1 MNIGLMHYRVGETD
15 GVSLEMEKWREVL
28 EKAGHTV
35 FFISGSSDYGEIYI
49 PEMNL
54 HSERFQ
60 KFVYNSFKDLKN
72 FKGDSEFV
80 NEILKEANVIEN
92 KMIEVIKDCKIDL
105 LIPNNILSLG
115 IGIPIAIALT
125 NIIKKHKIKTIAH
138 NHDFYWERPYMSN
151 PTCGFIKRCLERY
164 FPPKDE
170 NIKHIVINSIA
181 RDELKRR
188 KNIDSTVIPN
198 VFDFKQPLWKID
210 EFNRDLRD
218 RLSISKN
225 DIVFLHA
232 TRVTERKA
240 IEIAIKVVGEVNRR
254 RHKLYGKLYN
264 GKRFGENDKIVMIVP
279 GLIEAERRYVDF
291 LKKVAREEDVEIK
304 WCNSIM
310 SAKRVER
317 GSEKLYSLWDM
328 YAISDM
334 ITYTSILEGWGNQFL
349 EGIFSKKNM
358 VVFEYPVY
366 ITDIKPLGFT
376 VISLGGTYNH
386 VLDSEGL
393 EHIEIPEEKIISA
406 AEEAIRVL
414 KSSEEYYERV
424 EKNFELGEK
433 YLSYEVLEK
442 RIYELLSGF

>member
-1 MNIGLMHYRVGETD
+1 M
-15 GVSLEMEKWREVL
+15 
-28 EKAGHTV
+28 
-35 FFISGSSDYGEIYI
+35 
-49 PEMNL
+49 
-54 HSERFQ
+54 
-60 KFVYNSFKDLKN
+60 
-72 FKGDSEFV
+72 
-80 NEILKEANVIEN
+80 
-92 KMIEVIKDCKIDL
+92 
-105 LIPNNILSLG
+105 
-115 IGIPIAIALT
+115 
-125 NIIKKHKIKTIAH
+125 
-138 NHDFYWERPYMSN
+138 
-151 PTCGFIKRCLERY
+151 
-164 FPPKDE
+164 
-170 NIKHIVINSIA
+170 
-181 RDELKRR
+181 
-188 KNIDSTVIPN
+188 IPN

-264 GKRFGENDKIVMIVP
+264 GKCFGENDKIVMIVP

-349 EGIFSKKNM
+349 EGIFSKKSM